1 MASLTTNWADA
12 ADEEEAEQKPQ
23 KVTTTK
29 KTDLNPNAELPPELK
44 NLTIS
49 DKVNGKDKNNN
60 NNNNNTDNK
69 KSDEKEKKESKSV
82 QMPLGKEAFATQ
94 ILKVLPDGSKEYL
107 GEKTFEQCVK
117 EDGLPAILKESIDKK
132 FGYTKMTKI
141 QVATVPDILKGKHIF
156 AQGKNGSGKTFA
168 FGLGILGRIDANIKQ
183 TQAIVIC
190 NTRELVQQQ
199 YNVFEDLTYA
209 ANGAYTFKRV
219 IPTGRDEKKDN
230 AKITEHIII
239 GTAGSIFGK
248 LENRKITKVKDSLK
262 CIVLDEADNL
272 MGSAHTM
279 KIIKHK
285 TFKHRNDIQII
296 AFSATYSA
304 DNKKKCLALLK
315 NPIKIEVAEE
325 DLVLKKVKQYYMK
338 CLPGNDPNGLNHI
351 LHVLSELFG
360 CELGM
365 KQMIVF
371 VNRRAYGKQVAEY
384 LRKEKH
390 TVGELYGGKGKD
402 AMTPRQRDQ
411 VLSDFIQKRTTRLVS
426 TDVIGRGI
434 DIPDVT
440 HVISIE
446 LPKLRDKVTPDPE
459 AYLQRVG
466 RAGRMGR
473 KGVAITLIPNSEQ
486 CVQNIKSVGDHW
498 KNEIEEVSPYLDIA
512 KPEEIPD
519 EIWEKKF
526 KVE

>member
-1 MASLTTNWADA
+1 
-12 ADEEEAEQKPQ
+12 
-23 KVTTTK
+23 
-29 KTDLNPNAELPPELK
+29 
-44 NLTIS
+44 
-49 DKVNGKDKNNN
+49 

-69 KSDEKEKKESKSV
+69 KSDEKEKKASKSV
-82 QMPLGKEAFATQ
+82 QMPLGKEAFATE

-117 EDGLPAILKESIDKK
+117 EDGLPAILKESIDQK

-141 QVATVPDILKGKHIF
+141 QVATVPDILKGKDIF

-168 FGLGILGRIDANIKQ
+168 FGLGILGRIDTNIKQ

-285 TFKHRNDIQII
+285 TFK
-296 AFSATYSA
+296 
-304 DNKKKCLALLK
+304 
-315 NPIKIEVAEE
+315 
-325 DLVLKKVKQYYMK
+325 
-338 CLPGNDPNGLNHI
+338 
-351 LHVLSELFG
+351 
-360 CELGM
+360 
-365 KQMIVF
+365 
-371 VNRRAYGKQVAEY
+371 
-384 LRKEKH
+384 
-390 TVGELYGGKGKD
+390 
-402 AMTPRQRDQ
+402 
-411 VLSDFIQKRTTRLVS
+411 
-426 TDVIGRGI
+426 
-434 DIPDVT
+434 
-440 HVISIE
+440 
-446 LPKLRDKVTPDPE
+446 
-459 AYLQRVG
+459 
-466 RAGRMGR
+466 
-473 KGVAITLIPNSEQ
+473 
-486 CVQNIKSVGDHW
+486 
-498 KNEIEEVSPYLDIA
+498 
-512 KPEEIPD
+512 
-519 EIWEKKF
+519 
-526 KVE
+526 